1 MQIDDPL
8 QMNDWGI
15 KKFLVVTLSLQL
27 VMWGMLGLDT
37 LGVTVPL
44 LRQLIAFIYLTFVP
58 GMIILRILR
67 LHKLGNI
74 ETLLYAVGLSVA
86 TLMFTGALI
95 NTVLPLVGIARPI
108 AKIPLL
114 ASLSAVTLILCV
126 ISYIRDKSFAASPLV
141 NIKDFLS
148 PSLLL
153 LCLLPFLSIFGTY
166 LVNARHDNTLLILL
180 IAVIAL
186 LVLLIGFDKLVP
198 RNLYPLA
205 VLVIAISLLFYRS
218 LISPY
223 ISGFDIHSEYYYANL
238 TITNALW
245 NPVQYGVMNAM
256 LSITMLAPIYSL
268 VGNMELGWVF
278 KIIYPLLF
286 SFTLLGLYRVFQR
299 QTNDRIAFLACF
311 FFMLLTRFYHDLA
324 VMPRQLTGT
333 LFLVLLILP
342 MIDKG
347 MDKTKRML
355 LFIIFGASL
364 VVSHYALSYIYMFC
378 LIFAWVILFFWERPV
393 FQTWRRR
400 IISHVSKHN
409 STSEDYSFSDTP
421 DNRTINVNFVLLFVV
436 GALTWYIYVSSSTV
450 FNVYV
455 NLANHIINNMSAELL
470 SPWISLRAQWFTTQ
484 THHVQLLQMLNSM
497 IKVYSGYLINIF
509 VIVGFLVA
517 IFKRKISKI
526 CDEYIAFTTGNLVIF
541 LICIIATSFYSFFS
555 VGSIDVERIINI
567 TLIFLTP
574 FCIIGVI
581 AALRAIGHVIKL
593 SWVNRITQEW
603 FKLISVFFGILFLVN
618 TGVVME
624 IAHTYSGSV
633 SIGQEWDRKYG
644 DVEMKTALYSAVT
657 PEQDIY
663 SARWLSVNR
672 DPGEKIFA
680 TYSDIQVHPLTSYGM
695 ILHTEV
701 PELTEST
708 RAVPSGCYVYLQY
721 LNVKEKIGTEFDPN
735 RYFDMDELASLYNIK
750 NKIYSNGGSEIYR

>member
-1 MQIDDPL
+1 MQISNPL

-15 KKFLVVTLSLQL
+15 KKFLIVVLSLQF
-27 VMWGMLGLDT
+27 VVWGMLGMDA

-126 ISYIRDKSFAASPLV
+126 ISYIRDRGFAAPPLV

-166 LVNARHDNTLLILL
+166 LVNARHDNTLLIIL
-180 IAVIAL
+180 IIVIVL
-186 LVLLIGFDKLVP
+186 LVLLIGFNKFIP

-286 SFTLLGLYRVFQR
+286 SFALLGLYRVFQR
-299 QTNDRIAFLACF
+299 QTSDRIAFLACF

-333 LFLVLLILP
+333 LFLVSLILP

-364 VVSHYALSYIYMFC
+364 VVSHYGLSYIYMFC
-378 LIFAWVILFFWERPV
+378 LIFAWIILFLWERPV
-393 FQTWRRR
+393 FQTWRHR
-400 IISHVSKHN
+400 IISRVSKHN

-421 DNRTINVNFVLLFVV
+421 DNRTININYVLLFVV
-436 GALTWYIYVSSSTV
+436 GTLTWYIYVSSSTV

-455 NLANHIINNMSAELL
+455 NLANHILETISTDFLKPEVSSGVQWLL
-470 SPWISLRAQWFTTQ
+470 SQ
-484 THHVQLLQMLNSM
+484 TPFIQFIQ
-497 IKVYSGYLINIF
+497 
-509 VIVGFLVA
+509 IVTAAVTRLMQVFIIAGFLV
-517 IFKRKISKI
+517 ILFKSGEWKFKR
-526 CDEYIAFTTGNLVIF
+526 EYVALSVLYLCIF
-541 LICIIATSFYSFFS
+541 LVCLAPPALTPLLSAAS
-555 VGSIDVERIINI
+555 VDTGRISHI
-567 TLIFLTP
+567 TLLFLAP
-574 FCIIGVI
+574 FCIIGGI
-581 AALRAIGHVIKL
+581 IILRVVGRVVKL
-593 SWVNRITQEW
+593 SWVNRITREW
-603 FKLISVFFGILFLVN
+603 FKLLSVYLAVFFLLS

-624 IAHTYSGSV
+624 IAHNYSGSD
-633 SIGQEWDRKYG
+633 SLGQEWVKEHG
-644 DVEMKTALYSAVT
+644 NVEMKTALYSAVT
-657 PEQDIY
+657 PEQDIE

-695 ILHTEV
+695 ILHVEV
-701 PELTEST
+701 PALTETMERIPKNS
-708 RAVPSGCYVYLQY
+708 YVYLQY
-721 LNVKEKIGTEFDPN
+721 LNVVEGAGTEFGPK
-735 RYFDMDELASLYNIK
+735 RYFDMTDISHLYAGK
-750 NKIYSNGGSEIYR
+750 SKIYSNGGSEIYR